1 MSSDIKTM
9 RRASFLRLSARYID
23 GARKDETCGGGM
35 AHQPAVPRNRAR
47 TAAKPSGLRVRV
59 TTAQCWRRRSRTA
72 VSG

>member
-1 MSSDIKTM
+1 MSSEIKAL
-9 RRASFLRLSARYID
+9 RRVSFLRLSARYID
-23 GARKDETCGGGM
+23 VARKDENCGGGM
-35 AHQPAVPRNRAR
+35 AHQPAAPRNRTR